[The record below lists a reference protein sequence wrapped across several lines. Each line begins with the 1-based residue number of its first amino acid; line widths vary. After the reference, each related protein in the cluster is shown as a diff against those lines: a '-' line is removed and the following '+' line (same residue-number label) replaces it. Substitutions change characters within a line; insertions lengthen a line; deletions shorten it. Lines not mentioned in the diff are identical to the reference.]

1 MMQNPKLSIRKLF
14 FCGVTEHHFC
24 LMLREVCSMLK
35 VLVFLEGSVKDKAL
49 TCHSLLAWS
58 KPSKSTPDAEMT
70 A

>member
-1 MMQNPKLSIRKLF
+1 
-14 FCGVTEHHFC
+14 
-24 LMLREVCSMLK
+24 MLK